1 MQRDF
6 IKIIRNILWGLIGFN
21 AITVLCF
28 ILPPGRVYYMP
39 EILAYISA
47 YLAGYSMFGMFF
59 SGIISAVVTTVLF
72 VIRLKKEKIF
82 EKNMIILFI
91 LFVLTI
97 PLGIF
102 LLEAGM
108 SV

>member
-1 MQRDF
+1 MQRDY

-47 YLAGYSMFGMFF
+47 YLTGYCIFGMFY
-59 SGIISAVVTTVLF
+59 SGIIGAVITAVLF
-72 VIRLKKEKIF
+72 AIRMKKQKIF
-82 EKNMIILFI
+82 EKNMIVLFI

-97 PLGIF
+97 PLGK
-102 LLEAGM
+102 LLFEIGM

>member
-1 MQRDF
+1 MDHIASGSGKGMQRDY

-21 AITVLCF
+21 IMTVLFF
-28 ILPPGRVYYMP
+28 IIPFFLYYC
-39 EILAYISA
+39 I
-47 YLAGYSMFGMFF
+47 FGIFY
-59 SGIISAVVTTVLF
+59 SGIIGSVITGVLL
-72 VIRLKKEKIF
+72 VIRRKKQKIF

-97 PLGIF
+97 PLGK
-102 LLEAGM
+102 LLFEIAM

>member
-1 MQRDF
+1 MQRDY

-21 AITVLCF
+21 IVAVLGF
-28 ILPPGRVYYMP
+28 ILPPGRAYYMS
-39 EILAYISA
+39 ESLVDISIFLME
-47 YLAGYSMFGMFF
+47 YCMFGMFF
-59 SGIISAVVTTVLF
+59 SGIIGSIITCVLL
-72 VIRLKKEKIF
+72 VIKRKKQKIF

-97 PLGIF
+97 PFGK
-102 LLEAGM
+102 LLFEIAM